1 MKLERGLKHQD
12 DAVNSIV
19 RVFENVNI
27 EKTSS
32 LTDNPIIDLESPSIL
47 KNIEK
52 IQDNNNIPREMKSNV
67 GVEDNYLNIDIKME
81 TGTGKTFT
89 QIKTIYELND
99 KYGFNKFIIVVP
111 TLPIKAGTKQF
122 IQSKDTKVFFEDEY
136 KGVEIELRL
145 VESIQKKK
153 GRDYFP
159 SVIREFVTS
168 SNLNTKKIQVML
180 INSQLITNGKMLT
193 KNYDT
198 TILDD
203 LTNPS
208 DAIKSTNPILIV
220 DEPQKIGKL
229 ETYAKEGA
237 EYLSTLGFSKK
248 FCHTCEGLNRY
259 IPAEPREKES
269 DILEVIDQF
278 SGLILRRPE
287 REAFTP
293 KEALIILKERNLKHV
308 ENRYLE
314 DFCLFVEAMENVYIR
329 DNVDVPVI
337 RKLAFLCEREKN
349 VKSFI
354 AKLSSRYSDEIDQ
367 LMGISI
373 KEQAQD
379 TLYKNE
385 QVKNVKEKANRLQTT
400 VHRYTRK
407 IPHIY

>member
-67 GVEDNYLNIDIKME
+67 GVEENYLNIDIKME

-193 KNYDT
+193 KNYY
-198 TILDD
+198 
-203 LTNPS
+203 
-208 DAIKSTNPILIV
+208 KS
-220 DEPQKIGKL
+220 
-229 ETYAKEGA
+229 
-237 EYLSTLGFSKK
+237 
-248 FCHTCEGLNRY
+248 Y
-259 IPAEPREKES
+259 I
-269 DILEVIDQF
+269 
-278 SGLILRRPE
+278 
-287 REAFTP
+287 
-293 KEALIILKERNLKHV
+293 
-308 ENRYLE
+308 
-314 DFCLFVEAMENVYIR
+314 
-329 DNVDVPVI
+329 
-337 RKLAFLCEREKN
+337 
-349 VKSFI
+349 
-354 AKLSSRYSDEIDQ
+354 
-367 LMGISI
+367 
-373 KEQAQD
+373 
-379 TLYKNE
+379 
-385 QVKNVKEKANRLQTT
+385 
-400 VHRYTRK
+400 
-407 IPHIY
+407 